1 MGLLYLLL
9 WISTG
14 IAGIATLHMAPSLAF
29 LFLAIFLI
37 AGLIGYSLALR
48 GGTLF
53 RTDAPVYIASRLAA
67 NNLLY
72 PTQVAILPSQVIR
85 HKAKLIGSD
94 QESINM
100 AQIASVKISTNI
112 LWSNVIIESSG
123 GQAPILCHGHLNR
136 DAITIK
142 TTIEQ
147 YQQEY
152 FQQRAH
158 PKASPAGTPS
168 DPSIPSTSFVLTLYH
183 PTSSQTPAAPL
194 KQMTYTTTDSPPLHD
209 LLVRLLTEGGPGSYV
224 TVQQSPSPP
233 RTKNTLLLRTL
244 LLTAL
249 YSTALSLTACAGS
262 QIPGHPSLPPVPPA
276 APASAPPAA
285 PLPAPSTPF
294 SRIILPTPPRDSP
307 EIPHAPINAERV
319 TFPTPPLDTPAST
332 APDPPSDITPASLTD
347 ILFDYDSAIIRPDAA
362 AILRDN
368 LGWLHAHPL
377 ATITIEGHCDQ
388 RGSAEYNLALGQHRA
403 DAVRAYLITA
413 GLAPGRLATI
423 SYGKTLPFAL
433 DHSESAWQLN
443 RRAHFRLTNP
453 RQ

>member
-1 MGLLYLLL
+1 MSILYLLL

-29 LFLAIFLI
+29 LFLATFLI
-37 AGLIGYSLALR
+37 AGLIGYPLALR
-48 GGTLF
+48 GGALF

-85 HKAKLIGSD
+85 HKAKLIGAD

-100 AQIASVKISTNI
+100 AQIASIKISTNI

-142 TTIEQ
+142 TAIEQ

-158 PKASPAGTPS
+158 PKVSPTGTPP
-168 DPSIPSTSFVLTLYH
+168 DPSIPSSSFVLTLYR
-183 PTSSQTPAAPL
+183 PPSSQIPAAPL
-194 KQMTYTTTDSPPLHD
+194 KQMTCTTTNSPPLHS

-224 TVQQSPSPP
+224 TVQQPPSPP

-244 LLTAL
+244 LLTAI
-249 YSTALSLTACAGS
+249 YGVTLSLAACAGS
-262 QIPGHPSLPPVPPA
+262 QIPEHPSLPPVLPA

-307 EIPHAPINAERV
+307 EIPYAPINAERV
-319 TFPTPPLDTPAST
+319 TLPTPLLDTPAST

-347 ILFDYDSAIIRPDAA
+347 ILFDYDSALIRPDAA
-362 AILRDN
+362 DILRDN
-368 LGWLHAHPL
+368 LTWLHAHPL

-413 GLAPGRLATI
+413 GLARSRLATI

-443 RRAHFRLTNP
+443 RRAHFRLTQP
-453 RQ
+453 TQ